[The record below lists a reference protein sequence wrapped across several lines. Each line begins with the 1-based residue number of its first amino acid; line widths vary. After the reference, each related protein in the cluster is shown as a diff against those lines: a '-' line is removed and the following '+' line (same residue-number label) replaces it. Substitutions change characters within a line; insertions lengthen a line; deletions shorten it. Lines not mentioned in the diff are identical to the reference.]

1 MLKYIMYVTYIFE
14 FRFYQSKAFLK
25 NHITV
30 SLLSSFFPKG
40 HSKPLS
46 QHPLNMD
53 TMSEKLSF

>member
-1 MLKYIMYVTYIFE
+1 MYITYIFE